1 MLELEVVKKHCR
13 IEPDFTDDD
22 SLLTLYIGAASRY
35 VETWTR
41 RKMYETE
48 TSEGYADDPDSILPG
63 DDVKAAMLLLIGHWY
78 ENRETVSSV
87 RLLQIFRLLSSHF
100 SSLTKFMVFKR
111 GNYAGRTITAPGH
124 HPKFHHHQNAFRPAS

>member
-35 VETWTR
+35 GETWTR
-41 RKMYETE
+41 RKMYESE
-48 TSEGYADDPDSILPG
+48 TSEGYA

-78 ENRETVSSV
+78 ENRETVSVGQAATDIPFTVES
-87 RLLQIFRLLSSHF
+87 LLQPYKIY
-100 SSLTKFMVFKR
+100 
-111 GNYAGRTITAPGH
+111 GI
-124 HPKFHHHQNAFRPAS
+124 

>member
-41 RKMYETE
+41 RKMYESE

-78 ENRETVSSV
+78 ENRETVSLGQAATDIPFTVES
-87 RLLQIFRLLSSHF
+87 LLQPYKIY
-100 SSLTKFMVFKR
+100 
-111 GNYAGRTITAPGH
+111 GI
-124 HPKFHHHQNAFRPAS
+124 

>member
-41 RKMYETE
+41 RKMYESE

-78 ENRETVSSV
+78 EHRETVV
-87 RLLQIFRLLSSHF
+87 VGQTAIEAHLPLSLFYNH
-100 SSLTKFMVFKR
+100 TEYMDCR
-111 GNYAGRTITAPGH
+111 GKYGL
-124 HPKFHHHQNAFRPAS
+124 